1 MKLTLGKLH
10 HEWQKPHSSLQLW
23 MHENANVPKWT
34 EVIKTMAILE
44 HYNQTKPSHFP
55 GKSENS
61 RIKTISS
68 LGKCPMP
75 GWPSLSA
82 TSCAI
87 CTCEYPHCLQ
97 VNNELYQRWVGL
109 DSHCTTKP
117 EALEKCRWESGTYL
131 IAASSVLLSS
141 VIESVGSRKKK
152 ENQNQISRN
161 QVSEFKSI
169 HYHHDQSYCV

>member
-1 MKLTLGKLH
+1 MNGKNPTPLCSYECMNMQMYPNEQKLSKQWRFWSITTKQNCLIFL
-10 HEWQKPHSSLQLW
+10 
-23 MHENANVPKWT
+23 ENLKIPGSKQYPLLVNV
-34 EVIKTMAILE
+34 
-44 HYNQTKPSHFP
+44 Q
-55 GKSENS
+55 
-61 RIKTISS
+61 
-68 LGKCPMP
+68 
-75 GWPSLSA
+75 
-82 TSCAI
+82 
-87 CTCEYPHCLQ
+87 CLDDL
-97 VNNELYQRWVGL
+97 LYQQLPVQSVPANTHIVYKWIMNYTKGGVGL